1 MPSFDVV
8 SEVDEHEL
16 NNAVD
21 QANREIGNRFDF
33 KGVTATFE
41 LKDNVITLTSESAF
55 QLKQMLDVL
64 HHKMTARKIDIA
76 CLETSEPNTSL
87 SKSTQ
92 LVNVKQGIETVTA
105 KKIVKMI
112 KEKKMKVQ
120 AAIQGEK
127 LRVTGKKRDDLQAV
141 MAFLRE
147 SDIDLPLQFDNF
159 RD

>member
-33 KGVTATFE
+33 KGVNASFA
-41 LKDNVITLTSESAF
+41 LQDSVITLTTESAF
-55 QLKQMLDVL
+55 QLKQMMDVL
-64 HHKMTARKIDIA
+64 HLKMTARKIDIG
-76 CLETSEPNTSL
+76 CLEAGEPVTSL
-87 SKSTQ
+87 SKATQ
-92 LVNVKQGIETVTA
+92 VVQVKQGIEQATA

-112 KEKKMKVQ
+112 KDKKMKVQ
-120 AAIQGEK
+120 ASIQGEK
-127 LRVTGKKRDDLQAV
+127 LRVTGKKRDDLQSV

-147 SDIDLPLQFDNF
+147 SDIKLPLQFDNF

>member
-21 QANREIGNRFDF
+21 QASREIGNRFDF
-33 KGVTATFE
+33 KGVNASFE
-41 LKDNVITLTSESAF
+41 LKDSVITLTSDSAF
-55 QLKQMLDVL
+55 QLKQMMDIL
-64 HHKMTARKIDIA
+64 HLKLTARKIDIG
-76 CLETSEPNTSL
+76 CLESSEPVTSM
-87 SKSTQ
+87 SKATQ
-92 LVNVKQGIETVTA
+92 TVTVKQGIEQAIA

-112 KEKKMKVQ
+112 KDKKMKVQ

-147 SDIDLPLQFDNF
+147 SDITLPLQFDNF

>member
-16 NNAVD
+16 NNAID

-33 KGVTATFE
+33 KGVNAQFE
-41 LKDNVITLTSESAF
+41 LKDSVITLTTESPF
-55 QLKQMLDVL
+55 QLKQMLEML
-64 HHKMTARKIDIA
+64 HLKMTARKIDIGS
-76 CLETSEPNTSL
+76 LEASEPSTSL
-87 SKSTQ
+87 SKATQ
-92 LVNVKQGIETVTA
+92 TVMVKQGIDQTVA

-112 KEKKMKVQ
+112 KDKKMKVQ
-120 AAIQGEK
+120 ASIQGEK

-147 SDIDLPLQFDNF
+147 SDIKLPLQFDNF

>member
-16 NNAVD
+16 SNAVD
-21 QANREIGNRFDF
+21 QASREIGNRFDF
-33 KGVTATFE
+33 KGVNANFD
-41 LKDNVITLTSESAF
+41 LKDSVITLTSDSAF
-55 QLKQMLDVL
+55 QLKQMIEVL
-64 HHKMTARKIDIA
+64 HLKMTARKIDIGS
-76 CLETSEPNTSL
+76 LEASEPVTSL
-87 SKSTQ
+87 SKATQ
-92 LVNVKQGIETVTA
+92 TITVRQGIETAIA

-112 KEKKMKVQ
+112 KDKKIKVQ
-120 AAIQGEK
+120 ASIQGEK

-147 SDIDLPLQFDNF
+147 SDIKLPLQFDNF

>member
-16 NNAVD
+16 SNAVD
-21 QANREIGNRFDF
+21 QASREIGNRFDF

-41 LKDNVITLTSESAF
+41 LKDSVITLTSDSAF

-64 HHKMTARKIDIA
+64 HHKLAARKIDIGS
-76 CLETSEPNTSL
+76 LEASEPVTSL
-87 SKSTQ
+87 SKATQ
-92 LVNVKQGIETVTA
+92 LVTVKQGIETAIA

-112 KEKKMKVQ
+112 KDKKLKVQ

-147 SDIDLPLQFDNF
+147 SDIKLPLQFDNF